1 MISVD
6 FVHNQLKFHNGN
18 SCGCFPLPTNLN
30 FLSPGTAPRENST
43 AVAVAVG
50 VAIVFIIAVVSF
62 ICWKRA
68 KQQNLLKHAQQMH
81 DNINPIYEPVM
92 QEDTVYPLNDGQLLI
107 VTEDSLEIGEVLGN
121 FLFSL

>member
-1 MISVD
+1 M
-6 FVHNQLKFHNGN
+6 
-18 SCGCFPLPTNLN
+18 
-30 FLSPGTAPRENST
+30 APSENST
-43 AVAVAVG
+43 AVAIAVG
-50 VAIVFIIAVVSF
+50 VAIVFIIVIVGI

-68 KQQNLLKHAQQMH
+68 KQNQKKRMNLLKHAQQMH

-121 FLFSL
+121 VAGDCFSNLSFVWWC

>member
-1 MISVD
+1 M
-6 FVHNQLKFHNGN
+6 
-18 SCGCFPLPTNLN
+18 
-30 FLSPGTAPRENST
+30 APSENST
-43 AVAVAVG
+43 AVAIAVG
-50 VAIVFIIAVVSF
+50 VAIVFIIVIVGI

-68 KQQNLLKHAQQMH
+68 KQNQKKRMNLLKHAQQMH

-121 FLFSL
+121 VPGDCFSNLSFVWWC

>member
-1 MISVD
+1 MFFSSY
-6 FVHNQLKFHNGN
+6 K
-18 SCGCFPLPTNLN
+18 SKP
-30 FLSPGTAPRENST
+30 LSPGTAPRENST

-68 KQQNLLKHAQQMH
+68 KQNQKKRQNLLKHAQQMH

-121 FLFSL
+121 FPFSL